1 MTTTALP
8 TLTAKTPEDVLA
20 AVPLVLGFVPEESVV
35 MLTSGAVHPFHAR
48 LDLPLTA
55 GERREAAE
63 SLLGP
68 ARRHGV
74 ERVLF
79 VMYAADAGPARA
91 CARTLVHRFRRAGV
105 DVADV
110 LRCAGGRWFPLSL
123 DGSEPDGP
131 GTPYDVTGHLFTA
144 QAVAAGRVTRGS
156 RGELAATVAADP
168 LRRDAVSAQVGEVRR
183 SGRADDPAAWLPELV
198 VRLVEDGTLPDPP
211 TAARLLLALAEPAGR
226 DVAMADLTRESA
238 ERWLPLFSALV
249 RAAPRELVAPAASV
263 LGFLAWLSGD
273 GALAWCALDRAA
285 EGDPPCTLA
294 TAVADALELA
304 LPPDVWVRR

>member
-20 AVPLVLGFVPEESVV
+20 AVPLVLGFVPEDSVV

-48 LDLPLTA
+48 LDLPLTD

-74 ERVLF
+74 RRVLF
-79 VMYAADAGPARA
+79 VLYAADVEAARSCARA
-91 CARTLVHRFRRAGV
+91 LVRRFRRGGV
-105 DVADV
+105 EVADV
-110 LRCAGGRWFPLSL
+110 LRSAGGRWYPLSV

-131 GTPYDVTGHLFTA
+131 GTPYDLTGHLFTA

-156 RGELAATVAADP
+156 RGELAATVGPDP
-168 LRRDAVSAQVGEVRR
+168 VRR
-183 SGRADDPAAWLPELV
+183 EAVVAEVDALRASGRAEDPAGWLPGVV
-198 VRLVEDGTLPDPP
+198 VRLVEDGSVPDPP
-211 TAARLLLALAEPAGR
+211 TCARLLLALAEPAGR

-238 ERWLPLFSALV
+238 ARWLPLFSTLV
-249 RAAPRELVAPAASV
+249 RAAPRDLVAPAASV
-263 LGFLAWLSGD
+263 VGFLAWLSGD

-294 TAVADALELA
+294 TAVSDALELA